1 MNKQQKIAHLDPH
14 TLAQRVAVLEAAIVQ
29 KDVAIAQK
37 EELIQEKESAII
49 QNELLL
55 EEKRSA
61 ILALTAELEAEKF
74 KYAQLQ
80 RMIFGSKRERF
91 ESAFNAQQ
99 LQLEFEPKTLEIEQA
114 VEAERESIRIAY
126 ERKKGRKSHPGRLP
140 LPSHLPVVEIV
151 IEPQED
157 TTGMIFIGNQI
168 TEELDFTP
176 ATLHVNH
183 YIRPTYISPEDE
195 QGNQHQVIAPLNRP
209 INKCIASP
217 ALLSAIYVD
226 KFVYHLPY
234 YRFLQRLSQNG
245 VSIPKSTFESWVKLG
260 AELIKPLYQVHR
272 LYVFSQIYQQID
284 ESPIKVQ
291 ESEKPGA
298 LHQGYMWVR
307 YGPITKTVLFEYHHG
322 RSAEKPLRDLSG
334 FKGYIQTDG
343 YAGYTYLAQTQGIT
357 HLSCWVHA
365 RRYFDKALANDRV
378 RASKVLKLI
387 QVLYAIEAL
396 AREGNLTAEQ
406 RHALRIEKSL
416 PIINEI
422 GRYIYAER
430 NMVLPKSPI
439 GQAFE
444 YCANRWISLQNYLQD
459 GILEMDN
466 NWIENSIRPLALG
479 RKNYLF
485 AGTHQAAENMAMFY
499 SFFGTC
505 KKHDIDPQ
513 KWLTYVI
520 NNINDTKSSQL
531 NSLLPHLIDKTLLV

>member
-1 MNKQQKIAHLDPH
+1 MNMQQKSPHFDPQA
-14 TLAQRVAVLEAAIVQ
+14 LSQRVASLEAAL
-29 KDVAIAQK
+29 AQK
-37 EELIQEKESAII
+37 ESLLQEKESTIF
-49 QNELLL
+49 NLTV
-55 EEKRSA
+55 
-61 ILALTAELEAEKF
+61 ALDAEKF

-91 ESAFNAQQ
+91 VSAYSAEQ
-99 LQLEFEPKTLEIEQA
+99 LQLEFEPKTIEIEQA
-114 VEAERESIRIAY
+114 VEAERELMRITY
-126 ERKKGRKSHPGRLP
+126 LRKKVRKPHPGRMP

-151 IEPQED
+151 IEPEED
-157 TTGMIFIGNQI
+157 TTGMVCIGNEI

-176 ATLHVNH
+176 ATLHINR
-183 YIRPTYISPEDE
+183 YIRPTYISAEDE
-195 QGNQHQVIAPLNRP
+195 QGNQHQLIAPLNRP

-245 VSIPKSTFESWVKLG
+245 VHIPKSTFESWVKLG
-260 AELIKPLYQVHR
+260 ADLIKPLYQVHR

-307 YGPITKTVLFEYHHG
+307 YGPVTKTVLFEYHHG
-322 RSAEKPLRDLSG
+322 RSADKPLQDLSG

-343 YAGYTYLAQTQGIT
+343 YSGYTFLAQTQGIT

-365 RRYFDKALANDRV
+365 RRYFDKALSNDQA

-387 QVLYAIEAL
+387 QILYAIEAL
-396 AREGNLTAEQ
+396 AREANMTPEQ
-406 RHALRIEKSL
+406 RHALRLEKSL

-422 GRYIYAER
+422 GSYIYNER
-430 NMVLPKSPI
+430 GKVLPKSPI
-439 GQAFE
+439 GKAFE
-444 YCANRWISLQNYLQD
+444 YCANRWISLQNYLKD

-466 NWIENSIRPLALG
+466 NPIENSIRPLALG

-485 AGTHQAAENMAMFY
+485 AGSHEAAEDIAMFY
-499 SFFGTC
+499 SFFATC

-531 NSLLPHLIDKTLLV
+531 NSLLPHLIDKTLLS